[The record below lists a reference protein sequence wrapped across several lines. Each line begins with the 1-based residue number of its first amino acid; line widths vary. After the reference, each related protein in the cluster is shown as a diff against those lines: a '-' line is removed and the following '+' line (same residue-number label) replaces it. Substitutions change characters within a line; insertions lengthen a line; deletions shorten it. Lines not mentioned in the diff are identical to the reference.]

1 MRSEH
6 ARRNDFTLY
15 TITNLQVVQPTL
27 LYETIRSG
35 SLPKKHTVN
44 HNHRKNVVVYKYFN
58 ANTQKI

>member
-44 HNHRKNVVVYKYFN
+44 HNHTKNIVV
-58 ANTQKI
+58 